1 MAPSPVQ
8 SSRRRDPSRS
18 RAGKYVPTSI
28 AVITI
33 GVISLSGC
41 RGERSSAAVEDVSAA
56 ERVTV
61 FAPDGSPRIFVAD
74 QDSSGTRLCFDA
86 TDPGFPAGTPVTVV
100 HSEFPQ
106 YAVTGRLG
114 KRAKAPCFPPPRSSP
129 DSMQYAVEAPADT
142 LGWHGLPI
150 VILGKLPS
158 ARMRG
163 DTVTLEVESRKEPWR
178 FRTCAS
184 TEGIH
189 ATAWSGVPLA
199 SPRRWHAY
207 YYLGYDVEPDC
218 TPADSDPDSATT
230 SN

>member
-1 MAPSPVQ
+1 MTRHALI
-8 SSRRRDPSRS
+8 
-18 RAGKYVPTSI
+18 AI
-28 AVITI
+28 AVMT
-33 GVISLSGC
+33 VAGC
-41 RGERSSAAVEDVSAA
+41 GREAGSDDVEAANRVGAVS
-56 ERVTV
+56 V
-61 FAPDGSPRIFVAD
+61 FAPDGTPRIFVAD

-86 TDPGFPAGTPVTVV
+86 PDVGFPAGTPVTVV

-106 YAVTGRLG
+106 YAVTGKLG

-129 DSMQYAVEAPADT
+129 DSMQYAVDAPGDT
-142 LGWHGLPI
+142 LGWHGVPI

-163 DTVTLEVESRKEPWR
+163 DTVTLEIESRKEPWR

-189 ATAWSGVPLA
+189 ATAWSGAPLS
-199 SPRRWHAY
+199 SPRRWHQY

-218 TPADSDPDSATT
+218 TPADYEPDTTTAT